1 MKILFVSATPF
12 EITPLTD
19 FLKQNWVQFGAQQYQ
34 KGEHSVEYLI
44 TGVGIPA
51 TIFQLTKKLS
61 NNPFDLVIN
70 AGIAGAFN
78 RAIELGSVWEVVE
91 DRFADIGVEQAD
103 ESNSISNK
111 SLSPNEPPFKEYILQ
126 NNETSAFNFLPK
138 ASAITVNKVHGF
150 PDSIE
155 KIRVK
160 YPADLESMEGAAVFY
175 VTQLMGQSVLQIRS
189 VSNYVEKRNR
199 ANWEIGLAI
208 EQLNKTIIELIQ
220 VLS

>member
-103 ESNSISNK
+103 GAYDAGSSD
-111 SLSPNEPPFKEYILQ
+111 Q
-126 NNETSAFNFLPK
+126 TGRTSG
-138 ASAITVNKVHGF
+138 ASGTHLRGFVRHG
-150 PDSIE
+150 
-155 KIRVK
+155 
-160 YPADLESMEGAAVFY
+160 
-175 VTQLMGQSVLQIRS
+175 GQTGTG
-189 VSNYVEKRNR
+189 NR
-199 ANWEIGLAI
+199 APDPPHGHVDAARGKSRGGRDRWDNSGR
-208 EQLNKTIIELIQ
+208 
-220 VLS
+220 

>member
-1 MKILFVSATPF
+1 M
-12 EITPLTD
+12 
-19 FLKQNWVQFGAQQYQ
+19 
-34 KGEHSVEYLI
+34 
-44 TGVGIPA
+44 
-51 TIFQLTKKLS
+51 
-61 NNPFDLVIN
+61 IN

-103 ESNSISNK
+103 GSFSDLFEIEL
-111 SLSPNEPPFKEYILQ
+111 LSPNEPPFKEYILQ

-138 ASAITVNKVHGF
+138 ASAITVKKVHGF

-199 ANWEIGLAI
+199 ANWKIGLAI